1 MEIWRIVDELKQIY
15 EIHSCYRLPS
25 ITTDNFQYI
34 SDFEDI
40 PPLNGKQY
48 QEYLEKQLKNFY
60 HPHSLEIIECR
71 SCKYLIE
78 IVLQKDMHSL
88 DHYVYKEKPNFYPFQ
103 EPRLLQCEVENGKIC
118 KMHLCT
124 PDNQRIP
131 DDIQNTLLEAVKKND
146 FNAAQQAIAN
156 GAYAGNCEDGS
167 HSCLEYAAES
177 GSVKLCK
184 LLIDDEAEYK
194 YGLGWEAVFYAVK
207 NPDIEV
213 LKYFLTLDIIVD
225 SVSDFVVEDQPMTI
239 LDYAEYLN
247 NQAAVEILRKFNVP
261 TLRELKDWC
270 FTSAKLK
277 IRISEKRMDGG
288 DMSIGGV
295 CEEVNE
301 YAGLH
306 CGNSEMCL
314 WMDLNDCC
322 QYIIP
327 FFLEF
332 FTKPFEAYLE
342 DNLVTLE
349 NAGRTLTEIRNFCDL
364 LNNDFDNP
372 EVQRI
377 LDKTCPTSH
386 IEWNGHSSLISF
398 HFSVAEEKQLWTAKK
413 QSLIDFYEE
422 FCQKFETML
431 IKAKE
436 AGDCYISFVGP

>member
-1 MEIWRIVDELKQIY
+1 MKIWSIVDVLRQIY
-15 EIHSCYRLPS
+15 ISHFCTWLPD

-60 HPHSLEIIECR
+60 YPHSLEIIKCR
-71 SCKYLIE
+71 CCKYLVE

-88 DHYVYKEKPNFYPFQ
+88 DHYGYKEKPNFYPFQ

-118 KMHLCT
+118 KMHLCS

-131 DDIQNTLLEAVKKND
+131 DNIQTILLESCKNND

-156 GAYAGNCEDGS
+156 GAHAGNCEDDS
-167 HSCLEYAAES
+167 RSCLGYAAEF
-177 GSVKLCK
+177 GSVELCRI
-184 LLIDDEAEYK
+184 LVEDEAEYK
-194 YGLGWEAVFYAVK
+194 YGFGRKAVFYAVK

-225 SVSDFVVEDQPMTI
+225 SVSNFVVEGQPMTI

-277 IRISEKRMDGG
+277 IRISEKDIHSEDMAIYAVG
-288 DMSIGGV
+288 DEINYLGFHTGK
-295 CEEVNE
+295 
-301 YAGLH
+301 
-306 CGNSEMCL
+306 SEMCL
-314 WMDLNDCC
+314 GMELEDCRDF
-322 QYIIP
+322 IIP

-349 NAGRTLTEIRNFCDL
+349 NAGKALTEMRNFCDL

-372 EVQRI
+372 EVQKI
-377 LDKTCPTSH
+377 LDKTYPTSH
-386 IEWNGHSSLISF
+386 IEWDGHNSLISF
-398 HFSVAEEKQLWTAKK
+398 HFSDAEKKQLWTAKK
-413 QSLIDFYEE
+413 QYLIDFYEE
-422 FCQKFETML
+422 FCQKFKTIL

-436 AGDCYISFVGP
+436 AGDCYISFSGP

>member
-34 SDFEDI
+34 SEFENI

-60 HPHSLEIIECR
+60 YPHSLEIIECR
-71 SCKYLIE
+71 CCKYLIE

-88 DHYVYKEKPNFYPFQ
+88 DHYVYKEKPNFYPFM

-131 DDIQNTLLEAVKKND
+131 DNIQTILLESCKNND

-156 GAYAGNCEDGS
+156 GAYAGNCEDDS
-167 HSCLEYAAES
+167 RSCLGYAAEF
-177 GSVKLCK
+177 GSVELCRI
-184 LLIDDEAEYK
+184 LVEDESEHK
-194 YGLGWEAVFYAVK
+194 YGLGWQTIFYAVK

-213 LKYFLTLDIIVD
+213 LKYFLTLDITVD
-225 SVSDFVVEDQPMTI
+225 SVSDFAVEDQPMTI

-247 NQAAVEILRKFNVP
+247 NQAAVEILRNFNVP
-261 TLRELKDWC
+261 TFRELKNWC

-314 WMDLNDCC
+314 WMDLDDCC

-349 NAGRTLTEIRNFCDL
+349 NAGKALTEMRNFCDL

-372 EVQRI
+372 KVQKI
-377 LDKTCPTSH
+377 LDKTYPTSH
-386 IEWNGHSSLISF
+386 IEWDGHSSIISF
-398 HFSVAEEKQLWTAKK
+398 HFSDAEEKQLWTAKK
-413 QSLIDFYEE
+413 QYLIDFYEE